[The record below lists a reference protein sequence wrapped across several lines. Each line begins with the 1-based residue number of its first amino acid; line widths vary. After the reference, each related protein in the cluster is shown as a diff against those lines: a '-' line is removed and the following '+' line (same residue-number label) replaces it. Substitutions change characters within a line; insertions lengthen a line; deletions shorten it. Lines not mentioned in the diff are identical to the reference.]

1 MLNSPKLFI
10 SDRCQNLIFAMKEY
24 TASQGKDEP
33 TKDPVDCLRYLAI
46 TEVEYVDMG
55 ALGVRK
61 RLVGAY

>member
-1 MLNSPKLFI
+1 
-10 SDRCQNLIFAMKEY
+10 MKEY